1 MKTIKILTLFYL
13 ALASGQALGMEAR
26 EASIEA
32 RGASTET
39 PAGSPITSTTNV
51 NFDSAP
57 TSPIDRKR
65 PLESAKNISWKQL
78 NLKIAQNYQNLESFF
93 TQIKQQKIKKAP
105 AKDDDSESSSSKS
118 SDDSDAE
125 QMLKYL

>member
-1 MKTIKILTLFYL
+1 MKAIPIKNIKIFTLYYL
-13 ALASGQALGMEAR
+13 ALTSFHALGM
-26 EASIEA
+26 EA

-39 PAGSPITSTTNV
+39 PAGSPITSTATV
-51 NFDSAP
+51 NFNSAP
-57 TSPIDRKR
+57 PSPIDRKR
-65 PLESAKNISWKQL
+65 PLESAEDISWKQL
-78 NLKIAQNYQNLESFF
+78 NREIAQNYQDLESLF